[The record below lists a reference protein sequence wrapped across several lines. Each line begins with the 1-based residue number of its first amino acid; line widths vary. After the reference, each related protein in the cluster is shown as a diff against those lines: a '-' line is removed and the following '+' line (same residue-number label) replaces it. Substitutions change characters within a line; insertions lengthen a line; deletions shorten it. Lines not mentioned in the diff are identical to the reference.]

1 MIFSVINKYIK
12 YFDKDDLYQVGMI
25 GLINAFNNYKD
36 NMNTKFSTYA
46 YFYILGEVKK
56 YIRESKLIKV
66 SKELSKLNVS
76 VEKAKDVLSL
86 RLGKEPSD
94 YDIALFLEID
104 VKDVIDAKCANL
116 LLKSLDY
123 ESEENNLYDYVG
135 YEEEG
140 YNINNIMLKDEI
152 ERLGDDEKK
161 LIYERFKNGLSQ
173 AEVAKMMG
181 ISQVSVSRLE
191 KDVLIRL
198 RTRMQ

>member
-1 MIFSVINKYIK
+1 
-12 YFDKDDLYQVGMI
+12 MI
-25 GLINAFNNYKD
+25 GLINAFNNFKN

-56 YIRESKLIKV
+56 YIRESKIIKV

-76 VEKAKDVLSL
+76 VEKARDALSL
-86 RLGKEPSD
+86 KLGREPSD
-94 YDIALFLEID
+94 YDIALFLEMD
-104 VKDVIDAKCANL
+104 VSDVVDARCANL
-116 LLKSLDY
+116 LLKSFDY
-123 ESEENNLYDYVG
+123 ETEESALYDYVG
-135 YEEEG
+135 YEEDG
-140 YNINNIMLKDEI
+140 YDVNNIMLKDEV
-152 ERLGDDEKK
+152 ERLGDNEKK

-173 AEVAKMMG
+173 AEVAKKMG

>member
-56 YIRESKLIKV
+56 YIREFKLIKV
-66 SKELSKLNVS
+66 SKELSKLNLS
-76 VEKAKDVLSL
+76 VEKARDALSL

-94 YDIALFLEID
+94 YDVALFLEID
-104 VKDVIDAKCANL
+104 VKDVVDAKCANL

-152 ERLGDDEKK
+152 ERLGDNEKK

>member
-1 MIFSVINKYIK
+1 M

-25 GLINAFNNYKD
+25 GLINAFNNFKN

-56 YIRESKLIKV
+56 YIRESKIIKV

-76 VEKAKDVLSL
+76 VEKAKDVL
-86 RLGKEPSD
+86 RNKLGKEPSD

-104 VKDVIDAKCANL
+104 VKDVVDARCANL
-116 LLKSLDY
+116 LLKSFDY
-123 ESEENNLYDYVG
+123 ETEESALYDYVG
-135 YEEEG
+135 YEEDG
-140 YNINNIMLKDEI
+140 YDVNNIMLKDEV
-152 ERLGDDEKK
+152 ERLGDIEKK

-173 AEVAKMMG
+173 AEVAKKMG

>member
-1 MIFSVINKYIK
+1 MINKYIK

-152 ERLGDDEKK
+152 ERLGDNEKK